1 MSHCKDVN
9 GDSIKKRN
17 VVDDG
22 KLNTGI
28 ETDTAITRIDK
39 IQLG

>member
-1 MSHCKDVN
+1 MSHYKDVN

-28 ETDTAITRIDK
+28 GTDSAITRIDK